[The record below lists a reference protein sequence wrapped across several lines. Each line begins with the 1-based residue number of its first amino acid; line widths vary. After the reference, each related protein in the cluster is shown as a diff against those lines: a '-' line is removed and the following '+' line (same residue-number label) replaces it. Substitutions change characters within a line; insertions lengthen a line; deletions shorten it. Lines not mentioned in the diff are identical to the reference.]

1 MTFHR
6 ILPCVTSAA
15 FGLCA
20 SLAAQADHA
29 LVIGGHGGEG
39 DADRFVNAL
48 VTSGEFDRGDI
59 TVLTGPDLSRDT
71 VINALITDLPS
82 QTNAG
87 DKVLIYYSGLGGQRA
102 GAGAADEPD
111 GLDEVFILDPVS
123 GASLMDNE
131 IETTIDQLEGRYVSV
146 FLDTAFASAADVP
159 TIVGYRGSGQI
170 NGAVEGLLGAALGV
184 DLPKIPDVPEDGA
197 DVVDAALPLA
207 QDLAEE
213 NGPLKTQN
221 PKAQIFSA
229 STPQTGAWEDETG
242 GAFTTT
248 LIDSIENNAADQNSN
263 GDLSSAEFITYA
275 RESLA
280 DLCKSIVHCEATNM
294 AFSPAVVVANDRLAS
309 LGGGIS
315 ADGQIVSDGLIADGE
330 PFAATIPNMSHDQ
343 RVGFVSDRFGS
354 INRAGLKL
362 SVAPRNTMRVG
373 DVVEFELSAAANGN
387 FVLIDV
393 DPLGRVVQV
402 YPSSLSPR
410 TASVVSAGAQVRIPS
425 VLSTNGM
432 PLRIR
437 VTPPVGQGLLMAI
450 FVEGDFAELETV
462 LPEDLAGQPVDD
474 GFAFLYDLA
483 DSLMGLY
490 ASVGPAPPIWSTQ
503 YLEYEIVN

>member
-29 LVIGGHGGEG
+29 LIISGHGGEG

-48 VTSGEFDRGDI
+48 VTSGEFDGGDI
-59 TVLTGPDLSRDT
+59 TILTGPDLSRDT
-71 VINALITDLPS
+71 VINALMTDLPR
-82 QTNAG
+82 QTDAG

-229 STPQTGAWEDETG
+229 STPQTRAWEDETG

-343 RVGFVSDRFGS
+343 RVGFVSDRFG
-354 INRAGLKL
+354 
-362 SVAPRNTMRVG
+362 
-373 DVVEFELSAAANGN
+373 
-387 FVLIDV
+387 
-393 DPLGRVVQV
+393 
-402 YPSSLSPR
+402 
-410 TASVVSAGAQVRIPS
+410 
-425 VLSTNGM
+425 
-432 PLRIR
+432 
-437 VTPPVGQGLLMAI
+437 
-450 FVEGDFAELETV
+450 
-462 LPEDLAGQPVDD
+462 
-474 GFAFLYDLA
+474 
-483 DSLMGLY
+483 
-490 ASVGPAPPIWSTQ
+490 
-503 YLEYEIVN
+503 

>member
-1 MTFHR
+1 MTIYR
-6 ILPCVTSAA
+6 VLPFTLFTACV
-15 FGLCA
+15 LCA
-20 SLAAQADHA
+20 TSAAQADRA

-48 VTSGEFDRGDI
+48 VTSGEFDRDDI
-59 TVLTGPDLSRDT
+59 TLLTGPDLARDT
-71 VINALITDLPS
+71 VINAFMTDLPS

-87 DKVLIYYSGLGGQRA
+87 DKVVIYYSGLGGHRS

-123 GASLMDNE
+123 GASFMDNE
-131 IETTIDQLEGRYVSV
+131 IETAIDQLDGRYVSV
-146 FLDTAFASAADVP
+146 FLDTAFASADIAP
-159 TIVGYRGSGQI
+159 TAVGYRGSGQI
-170 NGAVEGLLGAALGV
+170 SGAVEGLLGAALGV
-184 DLPKIPDVPEDGA
+184 DLPKLPDVPEDGA
-197 DVVDAALPLA
+197 DVVDAALPLIE
-207 QDLAEE
+207 DLAEE

-248 LIDSIENNAADQNSN
+248 LIDSIENKAADQNNN
-263 GDLSSAEFITYA
+263 GDLSSAEFITHA

-280 DLCKSIVHCEATNM
+280 DICKSIAHCETTNM
-294 AFSPAVVVANDRLAS
+294 AFSPSVVVANDRLAS
-309 LGGGIS
+309 LAGDLT
-315 ADGQIVSDGLIADGE
+315 ADGQIMSDGLIADGE
-330 PFAATIPNMSHDQ
+330 PFAATIPSMSHDQ
-343 RVGFVSDRFGS
+343 RLGFVSDRFGS
-354 INRAGLKL
+354 INRADLKL
-362 SVAPRNTMRVG
+362 SVAPSNTMLVG

-387 FVLIDV
+387 FVLIDI

-402 YPSSLSPR
+402 YPSPLSPR
-410 TASVVSAGAQVRIPS
+410 TASAVTAGEPVRIPS
-425 VLSTNGM
+425 ILSENGM

-437 VTPPVGQGLLMAI
+437 VTPPVGQGVLMAI

-462 LPEDLAGQPVDD
+462 LPEDLAGQPVED

-490 ASVGPAPPIWSTQ
+490 ASVGPAPRIWSTQ